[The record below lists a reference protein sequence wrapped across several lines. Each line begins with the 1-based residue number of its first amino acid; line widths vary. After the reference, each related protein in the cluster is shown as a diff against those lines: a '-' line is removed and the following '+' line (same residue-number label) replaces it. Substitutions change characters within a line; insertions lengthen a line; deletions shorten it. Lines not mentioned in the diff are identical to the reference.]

1 MKKILLSCAMLL
13 GLYANAQQTL
23 FEDSFE
29 SYDDFAIA
37 DVGFW
42 TLVDVDLR
50 PTYGFQGI
58 AFANSGVAKSFQV
71 FNTTTTVPVLAPGA
85 TSNWTARTGVKN
97 MVCFAAVPQG
107 ATINND
113 WMITPQITLSESGNT
128 LKFWAKSCDGQFGA
142 ERFKVGVSTT
152 GTAPADFTIISAGP
166 YIQTAANFTWVEYTF
181 PLDAYANQPVY
192 IGWNCISNDQFGFA
206 VDDVLVTADNLSTE
220 NFFSSN
226 FMVYPNPANNV
237 LNIDAKQGM
246 KFSKVELTDLNGRVV
261 KSMNVDG
268 FTTQLNISDIHAGVY
283 FLKVSSNEG
292 VGTSKIIK
300 K

>member
-1 MKKILLSCAMLL
+1 MKKLLLSCAMLL

-37 DVGFW
+37 DIGFW
-42 TLVDVDLR
+42 TMVDVDLKV
-50 PTYGFQGI
+50 TYGFTGI
-58 AFANSGVAKSFQV
+58 TFPNSGVAKSFQV
-71 FNTTTTVPVLAPGA
+71 FNATTTTPPITPTA
-85 TSNWTARTGVKN
+85 TSNWTARTGNKH
-97 MVCFAAVPQG
+97 MVCFAA
-107 ATINND
+107 ATAAPLNND

-128 LKFWAKSCDGQFGA
+128 LKFWAKSCDATYGL
-142 ERFKVGVSTT
+142 ERFKVGISTT
-152 GTAPADFTIISAGP
+152 GTAPADFTIISPGN
-166 YIQTAANFTWVEYTF
+166 YITTAANLTWVEYTY
-181 PLDAYANQPVY
+181 PLDQYANQPIYV
-192 IGWNCISNDQFGFA
+192 GWNCVSNDQFGFA
-206 VDDVLVTADNLSTE
+206 IDDVLVTADNLSTE
-220 NFFSSN
+220 SFFSSN

-246 KFSKVELTDLNGRVV
+246 KFSKVEMTDLNGRVV
-261 KSMNVDG
+261 KTMNVDAI
-268 FTTQLNISDIHAGVY
+268 TTQLNISDLNAGVY